1 MIYLTTGGNG
11 AGRRSFQTE
20 DEGSFLLDVLKI
32 ALGVFIGSLAA
43 VFTYEAIVAFRAEQA
58 VRKVLQETKA
68 QTDRINAEAAKR
80 SQQEAQERQ
89 EAEQRA
95 EQVRNAR
102 ALAARLE
109 AERQAR
115 RDAAW
120 SKFYQ
125 PSPSCKMDSGTAAC
139 ANEYMAA
146 RKRFDSQY
154 VDR

>member
-1 MIYLTTGGNG
+1 MH
-11 AGRRSFQTE
+11 RRSFQTE

-95 EQVRNAR
+95 EQFRNAR

-125 PSPSCKMDSGTAAC
+125 PSAACKTDSGTTAC

-146 RKRFDSQY
+146 RKRFDGQY

>member
-1 MIYLTTGGNG
+1 MD
-11 AGRRSFQTE
+11 RRLFQTE
-20 DEGSFLLDVLKI
+20 DEGSFLLDVFKI
-32 ALGVFIGSLAA
+32 ALGVFIGGLAA
-43 VFTYEAIVAFRAEQA
+43 VFTYEAILAYRAEQA
-58 VRKVLQETKA
+58 LRKIEQQAKA
-68 QTDRINAEAAKR
+68 QTDRANAEAAKR
-80 SQQEAQERQ
+80 MQQAAREQQEADQK
-89 EAEQRA
+89 AEQLRS
-95 EQVRNAR
+95 AR

>member
-1 MIYLTTGGNG
+1 MH
-11 AGRRSFQTE
+11 RRSFQTE
-20 DEGSFLLDVLKI
+20 DEGSFLLDVFKI

-43 VFTYEAIVAFRAEQA
+43 VFTYEAIVSFRAEQA
-58 VRKVLQETKA
+58 VRKALQETKA
-68 QTDRINAEAAKR
+68 QADQMNAEAAKR
-80 SQQEAQERQ
+80 SQQEALERQ

-125 PSPSCKMDSGTAAC
+125 PSPSCKVDSGTTAC

-146 RKRFDSQY
+146 RKRFDGQY

>member
-1 MIYLTTGGNG
+1 MH
-11 AGRRSFQTE
+11 RRSFQTE
-20 DEGSFLLDVLKI
+20 DEGSFLLDVFKI

-58 VRKVLQETKA
+58 VRKALQETKA
-68 QTDRINAEAAKR
+68 QADRINAEAAKR
-80 SQQEAQERQ
+80 SQQEALERL

-125 PSPSCKMDSGTAAC
+125 PSPACKTDSGTTAC

-154 VDR
+154 IDR

>member
-1 MIYLTTGGNG
+1 MY
-11 AGRRSFQTE
+11 RRSFQTE
-20 DEGSFLLDVLKI
+20 DEGSFLLDIFKI

-43 VFTYEAIVAFRAEQA
+43 VFTYEAVLAYRVEQA
-58 VRKVLQETKA
+58 VRKAQDEVKA
-68 QTDRINAEAAKR
+68 QADRMNAHAEKR
-80 SQQEAQERQ
+80 SQQDAQERQ
-89 EAEQRA
+89 AAEQRA
-95 EQVRNAR
+95 EQARSAR

-115 RDAAW
+115 REAAW

-125 PSPSCKMDSGTAAC
+125 ASPSCKTDSGTAAC